1 MKRWIGQSIFLVIG
15 LTLLGLLASPAF
27 GAGAANSEP
36 ATSSYIDGQSHSINS
51 GQNLWYRFNYAGD
64 RSHITVTMP
73 NGYNGG
79 IAFNVFTPEQAQD
92 WWEAKPIGRG
102 TSLVLDCD
110 TGDPAP
116 FGGCQSNDLTW
127 NGQFN
132 AQGTYYVQVVN
143 DNPNSSRFILT
154 VEGTGVSVPPPAP
167 KPVPQLPAPRVVL
180 PVSGGVPPS
189 NFVFLVSNRR
199 LTIW

>member
-1 MKRWIGQSIFLVIG
+1 MKRWIGQLTLFVIT
-15 LTLLGLLASPAF
+15 LTLLGSFASPAF

-36 ATSSYIDGQSHSINS
+36 ATSSYIDGQSHSINN
-51 GQNLWYRFNYAGD
+51 GQSLWFRFNYAGD

-73 NGYNGG
+73 NGYNSG

-116 FGGCQSNDLTW
+116 YGGCQSNDLTW
-127 NGQFN
+127 DGQFN
-132 AQGTYYVQVVN
+132 AQGTYYVQVIN
-143 DNPNSSRFILT
+143 NNPNASSFTLT
-154 VEGTGVSVPPPAP
+154 IEGTGVSVPPPAP
-167 KPVPQLPAPRVVL
+167 AVVPQPPAPRVVL
-180 PVSGGVPPS
+180 PVSGRVPPI
-189 NFVFLVSNRR
+189 NFVFPLSNRR
-199 LTIW
+199 LTVW